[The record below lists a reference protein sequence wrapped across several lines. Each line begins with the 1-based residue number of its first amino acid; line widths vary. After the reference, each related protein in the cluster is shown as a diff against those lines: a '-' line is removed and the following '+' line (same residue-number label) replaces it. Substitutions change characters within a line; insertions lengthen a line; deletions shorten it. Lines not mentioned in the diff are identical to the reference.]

1 VLVASL
7 ALARGASPL
16 PGLAETD
23 VAMSIAGVVLAAG
36 ILSAAVVLVCRGRR
50 AEALGAAFV
59 ALAAFYGTAFP
70 TLLLWTAARS
80 SAKPLVRAIDHA
92 VPEGAELRVCGIEED
107 PSLVVLFYFRDPSRV
122 VLPRDERICGREA
135 PAGFYLASAK
145 WWAAMGPKEPR
156 GPLEWQERAKGC
168 FAASRR

>member
-1 VLVASL
+1 
-7 ALARGASPL
+7 
-16 PGLAETD
+16 
-23 VAMSIAGVVLAAG
+23 
-36 ILSAAVVLVCRGRR
+36 
-50 AEALGAAFV
+50 
-59 ALAAFYGTAFP
+59 
-70 TLLLWTAARS
+70 
-80 SAKPLVRAIDHA
+80 VRAIDHA

-156 GPLEWQERAKGC
+156 GPLEWQERAEGLLRG
-168 FAASRR
+168 FAPVKSRVVFAERRAHGSS